1 MQVIDLTYLHSI
13 SEGDRSLEDNLIEIF
28 LQQLPEFETDIM
40 QAYAD
45 NDYPRLA
52 AAAHKAKSSILAM
65 GMEPCSQA
73 LKRLEMLCKLL
84 YVENFAS
91 NSLNDSRIADYS
103 RQISGLPDD
112 LKSWIYKNN
121 SQKVVLELINFY
133 KLQAE
138 LAKSDLSEIG
148 QANQITRKPMIEI
161 TENESVAVV
170 TVVGTDRVTV
180 ANVAELKTT
189 LTGKLKSKI
198 AKVVLDLVNVK
209 FMDSTGISV
218 LISSLK
224 ASRENGNKFA
234 IRNVSNDVMR
244 LFELMK
250 LDKIF
255 EIE

>member
-13 SEGDRSLEDNLIEIF
+13 SDGDRSLEDNLIEIF
-28 LQQLPEFETDIM
+28 LQQLPEFENDLSS
-40 QAYAD
+40 AYAD
-45 NDYPRLA
+45 DDFVRLA

-65 GMEPCSQA
+65 GMTACATS
-73 LKRLEMLCKLL
+73 LKRLEMLCKLI
-84 YVENFAS
+84 YIDK
-91 NSLNDSRIADYS
+91 NSANSMSDSKIDDYQ
-103 RQISGLPDD
+103 RQIDALPDE
-112 LKSWIYKNN
+112 LKTWIYKNK
-121 SQKVVLELINFY
+121 SQNVVIELINFY

-138 LAKSDLSEIG
+138 LAKADLSEYG
-148 QANQITRKPMIEI
+148 EANQLTRKPMIEV
-161 TENESVAVV
+161 TENEALVVV
-170 TVVGTDRVTV
+170 TVVGTDRITV

-189 LTGKLKSKI
+189 LTGKLKSKVS
-198 AKVVLDLVNVK
+198 KVVLDLANVK

-234 IRNVSNDVMR
+234 IRNVNTDVMR